1 MKATNDSG
9 HHQDQKKLSTKLWPR
24 SCGPHRRRATRTG
37 YTKAV
42 NLQGDGWEV
51 CMGGSMHGRW
61 VNDFHV
67 KISVKHIWDCC

>member
-24 SCGPHRRRATRTG
+24 SCGPHSRRATRTG

-42 NLQGDGWEV
+42 NLQGDGGV
-51 CMGGSMHGRW
+51 GGVHGR
-61 VNDFHV
+61 
-67 KISVKHIWDCC
+67 